1 MPDTDDARP
10 EVIEALAKARRA
22 VAAGL
27 ALWREGLIAES
38 HLYMAKALHAA
49 VGAWSPADGVS
60 PSSVPD
66 AAVAS
71 APSPDEPALS
81 ALLRAGYPSVD
92 WLRAALAIP
101 SPAVGEAARPE
112 LDWIWDE
119 IERLCRFTLRRLTP
133 KRTRHRRRLY
143 GGAAAAALVILAVI
157 LTVNLLGAPSVTA
170 SGSYPL
176 EAHPPSYALDGMA
189 ASEWLLP
196 DGTPGWLEIAFRS
209 PRRVHGVRLLN
220 SHNRYFMDRASER
233 VRVIAFSNQW
243 PVATAEGR
251 FDRINIERSALDL
264 PLDAEKV
271 TRLRVEI
278 LSYFRTGG
286 GLAEIEVH

>member
-1 MPDTDDARP
+1 MLDADDARP
-10 EVIEALAKARRA
+10 EVIEAVAQARRA

-38 HLYMAKALHAA
+38 HVYMVEALRAA
-49 VGAWSPADGVS
+49 VGAWSPADSVS
-60 PSSVPD
+60 PSSVPE

-71 APSPDEPALS
+71 TPPPAEA
-81 ALLRAGYPSVD
+81 ALRALGRAGYPSVD
-92 WLRAALAIP
+92 RLRTALSAP
-101 SPAVGEAARPE
+101 VSKAGGETRPE

-119 IERLCRFTLRRLTP
+119 VERLCRFTLRRLTP
-133 KRTRHRRRLY
+133 KRTRRRRRLY
-143 GGAAAAALVILAVI
+143 GGATLAALVIVVVLIAA
-157 LTVNLLGAPSVTA
+157 NLLGAPSVTA
-170 SGSYPL
+170 SGSYAL
-176 EAHPPSYALDGMA
+176 EPHPPSYALDGMA

-196 DGTPGWLEIAFRS
+196 DGAAGWLEIAFRS
-209 PRRVHGVRLLN
+209 PRRVHSVRLLN

-233 VRVIAFSNQW
+233 VRVIAFSDQW